1 MVGNWPHSILTLP
14 RTAVTKV
21 LILPL
26 MQKFLKLHE
35 RCTCIY
41 SNPDGLFPPSYMSA
55 MFYPI
60 WSISQQM
67 WAISPLSGAE
77 EGELS
82 NVGSAEGLASEEE
95 EATEMMVVKWLMK
108 GGWLGWQEG
117 RYMRFH
123 HWRPV
128 RKTPILIRS
137 HLSFFERC
145 EKNNVGFPTT
155 ILIKASLENNVE
167 MLRV

>member
-26 MQKFLKLHE
+26 AKVSQIALVYIQILMDFFLPHTCRQCFIQFGQFLNNCEQFPLCLAPRRVSYQMLVKDSRQKKK
-35 RCTCIY
+35 R
-41 SNPDGLFPPSYMSA
+41 
-55 MFYPI
+55 
-60 WSISQQM
+60 QQR
-67 WAISPLSGAE
+67 W
-77 EGELS
+77 
-82 NVGSAEGLASEEE
+82 
-95 EATEMMVVKWLMK
+95 WLWNGWWR

>member
-26 MQKFLKLHE
+26 AKVSQIALVYIQILMDFSLPHICRFIQFGQFLNKCEQFPLCLAPRRVSYQISVKLKDSRQKKK
-35 RCTCIY
+35 R
-41 SNPDGLFPPSYMSA
+41 
-55 MFYPI
+55 
-60 WSISQQM
+60 QQR
-67 WAISPLSGAE
+67 W
-77 EGELS
+77 
-82 NVGSAEGLASEEE
+82 
-95 EATEMMVVKWLMK
+95 WLWNGWWR
-108 GGWLGWQEG
+108 GGFGWQEG

-128 RKTPILIRS
+128 RKTPILISS

-155 ILIKASLENNVE
+155 ILIKASLENDVE